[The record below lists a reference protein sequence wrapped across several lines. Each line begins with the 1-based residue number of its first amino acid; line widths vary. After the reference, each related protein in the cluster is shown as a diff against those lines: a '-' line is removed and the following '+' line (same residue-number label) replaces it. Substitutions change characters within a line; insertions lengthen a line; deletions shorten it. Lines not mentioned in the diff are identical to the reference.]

1 MRIPLL
7 LLAGLLGF
15 TGCSSVYYGA
25 MEKVGIP
32 KRKILVDRVSEARE
46 AQQEAKAQF
55 SSALAGFLAVTKV
68 PSTELQATY
77 EKLAADFK
85 RSEARA
91 KTVRDRIAAIDSVA
105 QALFTEWGDELAQY
119 RNPSLRSQSERQLA
133 STRQRYAALMRTM
146 QQAAGGMDP
155 VLDAFRDQVLF
166 LKHNLNAQAV
176 TALSGPTQELQQ
188 DIRKL
193 VAEMEKSIRE
203 ADTFIAAMQATNPPA
218 KEPTGD
224 KRG

>member
-1 MRIPLL
+1 MRISLLFLGCALL
-7 LLAGLLGF
+7 LS
-15 TGCSSVYYGA
+15 GCSSVYYGA

-32 KRKILVDRVSEARE
+32 KRKILVDRVGEARE

-68 PSTELQATY
+68 PPTELQATY

-91 KTVRDRIAAIDSVA
+91 QAVRDRVAAIDSVA

-119 RNPSLRSQSERQLA
+119 KSATLRAQSERQLA
-133 STRQRYAALMRTM
+133 ATRTRYSALMRTM
-146 QQAAGGMDP
+146 EQAAAGMNP
-155 VLDAFRDQVLF
+155 VIDAFRDQVLF

-176 TALSGPTQELQQ
+176 TALGGSTRELQQ
-188 DIRKL
+188 EITRL
-193 VAEMEKSIRE
+193 VADMEKSIRE
-203 ADTFIAAMQATNPPA
+203 ADAFIAAMQAASPAPPPA
-218 KEPTGD
+218 K
-224 KRG
+224 